1 MDYSIQLYSL
11 RDITQDNLEAA
22 LKAVSEMGYTAVE
35 FAGFF
40 GHSSEEVVNMLNRYN
55 LKVSGTHSGLADLI
69 DNFDETVAFH
79 KAIGNKHYIIPG
91 IDVSSQEKIDYF
103 VENANALQQKLAKHG
118 ISLGFHNHA
127 REFQVNL
134 DGSVPYEQIIYR
146 TNLELEVDTYW
157 AYVGMKDPI
166 ALMERI
172 KDRINF
178 IHIKDGYEDGKGMPL
193 GKGCAPVKE
202 VYNWAKDNGKL
213 MVVESETLTPDGTTE
228 AQICIDCL
236 HSLEKGE

>member
-11 RDITQDNLEAA
+11 RDITAENLEAA

-40 GHSSEEVVNMLNRYN
+40 GHTAEEVVEMLKKYN
-55 LKVSGTHSGLADLI
+55 LKVSGTHSGLQDLI

-91 IDVSSQEKIDYF
+91 TDLWSQEKIDYF
-103 VENANALQQKLAKHG
+103 VENANALQKKLKEHD
-118 ISLGFHNHA
+118 ISLGFHNHD
-127 REFQVNL
+127 REFKVNS

-146 TNLELEVDTYW
+146 TDIELEVDTFW

-166 ALMERI
+166 SLMERV

-178 IHIKDGYEDGKGMPL
+178 IHIKDGFEDGKGMPL
-193 GKGCAPVKE
+193 GMGTAPVE
-202 VYNWAKDNGKL
+202 AVYNWAKENGKL
-213 MVVESETLTPDGTTE
+213 MVVESETLTPDGATE
-228 AQICIDCL
+228 AKICIDCL
-236 HSLEKGE
+236 HSLEK

>member
-11 RDITQDNLEAA
+11 RDTTEKNMDAA

-40 GHSSEEVVNMLNRYN
+40 GHTAEEIVEMLKKYN
-55 LKVSGTHSGLADLI
+55 LKVSGTHSPLQDLI

-91 IDVSSQEKIDYF
+91 TDLWSQEKIDYF
-103 VENANALQQKLAKHG
+103 VENVNTLQEKLKEHG

-127 REFQVNL
+127 REFQMNE
-134 DGSVPYEQIIYR
+134 DGSFPYDQIIYR
-146 TNLELEVDTYW
+146 TDIELEVDTFW

-166 ALMERI
+166 TLLERI

-193 GKGCAPVKE
+193 GRGTAPVSA
-202 VYNWAKDNGKL
+202 VYNWAKENDKL
-213 MVVESETLTPDGTTE
+213 MVVESETLTPDGPTE

-236 HSLEKGE
+236 HSLEK

>member
-11 RDITQDNLEAA
+11 RDITGENLEAA

-40 GHSSEEVVNMLNRYN
+40 GHSAEEIVEMLNKYN
-55 LKVSGTHSGLADLI
+55 LKVSGTHSGLNDLI

-91 IDVSSQEKIDYF
+91 TDLWSQEKIDYF
-103 VENANALQQKLAKHG
+103 VENVNILQKKLKEHG

-127 REFQVNL
+127 KEFRMNE
-134 DGSVPYEQIIYR
+134 DGSHPYDQIIYR
-146 TNLELEVDTYW
+146 TDIELEVDTFW
-157 AYVGMKDPI
+157 AYVGMKDPVT
-166 ALMERI
+166 LLERI
-172 KDRINF
+172 KNRINF

-193 GKGCAPVKE
+193 GRGTAPVVA
-202 VYNWAKDNGKL
+202 VYNWAKENGKL
-213 MVVESETLTPDGTTE
+213 MVVESETLTPDGVTE

-236 HSLEKGE
+236 HSLES

>member
-11 RDITQDNLEAA
+11 RDTTQNSMDAA
-22 LKAVSEMGYTAVE
+22 LKAVSELGYTAVE

-40 GHSSEEVVNMLNRYN
+40 GHTADEINEMLKKYN
-55 LKVSGTHSGLADLI
+55 LKVSGTHSGLQDLI

-91 IDVSSQEKIDYF
+91 TDLWSQEKIDYF
-103 VENANALQQKLAKHG
+103 VENVNVLQKKLEEHG

-127 REFQVNL
+127 REFHVNE
-134 DGSVPYEQIIYR
+134 DGSFPYDQIIYR
-146 TNLELEVDTYW
+146 TDIELEVDTFW

-166 ALMERI
+166 KLLERI

-178 IHIKDGYEDGKGMPL
+178 IHIKDGYEDGKGIPL
-193 GKGCAPVKE
+193 GRGNAPVE
-202 VYNWAKDNGKL
+202 AVYKWAKENGKL
-213 MVVESETLTPDGTTE
+213 MVVESETLTPDGPTE
-228 AQICIDCL
+228 AKICIDCL
-236 HSLEKGE
+236 HSFEE